1 MKLPSVELR
10 AEAIGND
17 SFELLNFVSLSA
29 IASKAKQIEALRQD
43 QKWLENHHNEIS
55 RRIDNLIQFID
66 GWPERV
72 QDRHTQKE
80 K

>member
-10 AEAIGND
+10 AEAIGDD
-17 SFELLNFVSLSA
+17 SFELLNFAGLPDN
-29 IASKAKQIEALRQD
+29 ASKVRQMEALKQD

-72 QDRHTQKE
+72 QDRQEPK
-80 K
+80 

>member
-10 AEAIGND
+10 AKAIGND
-17 SFELLNFVSLSA
+17 SFELLNFAGLPA
-29 IASKAKQIEALRQD
+29 TASVARQKEALRQD
-43 QKWLENHHNEIS
+43 QRWLENHHNEIS

-72 QDRHTQKE
+72 QPEREQD
-80 K
+80 